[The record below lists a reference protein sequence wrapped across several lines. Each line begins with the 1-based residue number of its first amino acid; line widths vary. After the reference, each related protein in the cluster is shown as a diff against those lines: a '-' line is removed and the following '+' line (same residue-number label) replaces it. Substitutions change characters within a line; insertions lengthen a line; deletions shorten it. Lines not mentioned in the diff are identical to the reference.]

1 MKRAKILI
9 AASALLLGAGSFIV
23 ANAHSAKHNLK
34 KHFQAASAYYSPS
47 TNVWVTLFS
56 GGSGGG
62 FNTELTTTSTPNQ
75 TAKFTTHGGTHALF
89 ASKSTSTPLY
99 Y

>member
-34 KHFQAASAYYSPS
+34 KHFQAISAYYQAGGS
-47 TNVWVTLFS
+47 TWTTLFS
-56 GGSGGG
+56 GGSGS
-62 FNTELTTTSTPNQ
+62 FFTELTATAVTNQ
-75 TAKFTTHGGTHALF
+75 TAKFTTHSGTRILYQT
-89 ASKSTSTPLY
+89 KGSTAHPLY